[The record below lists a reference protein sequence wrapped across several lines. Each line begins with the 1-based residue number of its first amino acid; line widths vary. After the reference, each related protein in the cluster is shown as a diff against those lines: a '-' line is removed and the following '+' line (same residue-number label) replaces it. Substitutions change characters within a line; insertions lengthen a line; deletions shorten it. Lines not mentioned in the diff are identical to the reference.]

1 MKNIVLIG
9 MPATGKSTVGVILA
23 KLLGYNFID
32 TDILLALE
40 QKKTLSQIISANGYD
55 KFIESEGKIGESLKC
70 EKTVIATGGS
80 MIFSENAIR
89 RLSENGIVIWL
100 DTPVE
105 ELERRMVGTL
115 LDRGVAAPSQ
125 LTLHEIFEIREPLYK
140 KYAQLRIL
148 CTGTSELVATR
159 LREMLINEKLI

>member
-40 QKKTLSQIISANGYD
+40 QKRPLSQIISEDGYD
-55 KFIESEGKIGESLKC
+55 KFIESEGKIGESLKY
-70 EKTVIATGGS
+70 EKAVIATGGS
-80 MIFSENAIR
+80 MIFSENAMKS
-89 RLSENGIVIWL
+89 LSQSGIIIWL

-105 ELERRMVGTL
+105 ELEIRMVGTL
-115 LDRGVAAPSQ
+115 EDRGVAVPSKM
-125 LTLHEIFEIREPLYK
+125 TLREIFEIREPLYE
-140 KYAQLRIL
+140 KYAQLRIP
-148 CTGTSELVATR
+148 CAGTSELMATR
-159 LREMLINEKLI
+159 LREILINKKLI

>member
-40 QKKTLSQIISANGYD
+40 QNRPLSQIISEDGYD
-55 KFIESEGKIGESLKC
+55 KFIESEGNIGESLKC
-70 EKTVIATGGS
+70 EKAVIATGGS
-80 MIFSENAIR
+80 MIFSEKAMKS
-89 RLSENGIVIWL
+89 LSQSGIVVWL

-105 ELERRMVGTL
+105 ELETRMVGTL
-115 LDRGVAAPSQ
+115 LDRGVAAPSKM
-125 LTLHEIFEIREPLYK
+125 TLCEIFEIREPLYN
-140 KYAQLRIL
+140 KYAQLRIP
-148 CTGTSELVATR
+148 CTGTTELMATR
-159 LREMLINEKLI
+159 LREILINEMQI